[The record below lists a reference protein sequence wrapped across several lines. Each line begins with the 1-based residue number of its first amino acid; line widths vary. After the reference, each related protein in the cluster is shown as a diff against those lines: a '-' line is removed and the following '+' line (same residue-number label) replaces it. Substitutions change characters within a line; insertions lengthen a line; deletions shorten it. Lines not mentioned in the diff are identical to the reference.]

1 MKTLKEYL
9 AESKKVYP
17 FRVKIA
23 GDLPENFEEKFKL
36 SLQKF
41 SVESFAKTKT
51 TPIQESPIDFPNHS
65 NTTVSIFEISLN
77 YPVTPPQIANILS
90 SDLRM
95 PESCFKVRGSMED
108 DPAKEDFV
116 PDDKKSKALL
126 DSPYEKGVKAKDYF
140 GDDFNKSFL
149 KDLEKTAKARKKE
162 AGQKDVKS
170 EAKDAGP
177 DFGQS
182 STSPIGSK

>member
-23 GDLPENFEEKFKL
+23 GELPENFEEKFKMAL
-36 SLQKF
+36 EKF
-41 SVESFAKTKT
+41 SVNSFEKTKS

-65 NTTVSIFEISLN
+65 NIAVSIFEISLN
-77 YPVTPPQIANILS
+77 YPVIAPQISSILS
-90 SDLRM
+90 SHLGI
-95 PESCFKVRGSMED
+95 PESCAKVRGALED
-108 DPAKEDFV
+108 DPSIEMEQ
-116 PDDKKSKALL
+116 DDSKKIKALL
-126 DSPYEKGVKAKDYF
+126 DSPYEKGAKPKDYF
-140 GDDFNKSFL
+140 GDDYNKSFL
-149 KDLEKTAKARKKE
+149 KDLEKAAKARKKE
-162 AGQKDVKS
+162 AGQKDVKT

-177 DFGQS
+177 DYGQA